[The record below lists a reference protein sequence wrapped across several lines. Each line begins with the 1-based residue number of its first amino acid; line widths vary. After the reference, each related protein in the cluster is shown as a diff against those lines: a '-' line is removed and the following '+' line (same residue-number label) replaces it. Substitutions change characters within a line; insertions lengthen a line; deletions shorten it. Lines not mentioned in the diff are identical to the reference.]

1 MHYLLLSLCSH
12 CYSEKIVSQEC
23 FCSWLYNDPAI
34 DLNVHVF
41 GLLTFHC
48 PLSNLMNNVQC
59 FLPSIFVQDNYY
71 LAIKFVPSAIKI
83 FHTKLHICIEIP
95 SPSPH
100 YSSVFYFYLSLK
112 PLLFFKCGKL
122 ISISTVHWN
131 LLLGF
136 TAALNLCLSY

>member
-1 MHYLLLSLCSH
+1 MCSH

-23 FCSWLYNDPAI
+23 FCSWLHNDPAI

-41 GLLTFHC
+41 VLLTFHC

-83 FHTKLHICIEIP
+83 FTQNYIFALKYHRHRHIIQVYSIFIYHWNRFYFSSVGNLFQSQLFIEI
-95 SPSPH
+95 
-100 YSSVFYFYLSLK
+100 YYWA
-112 PLLFFKCGKL
+112 LLQL
-122 ISISTVHWN
+122 
-131 LLLGF
+131 
-136 TAALNLCLSY
+136 